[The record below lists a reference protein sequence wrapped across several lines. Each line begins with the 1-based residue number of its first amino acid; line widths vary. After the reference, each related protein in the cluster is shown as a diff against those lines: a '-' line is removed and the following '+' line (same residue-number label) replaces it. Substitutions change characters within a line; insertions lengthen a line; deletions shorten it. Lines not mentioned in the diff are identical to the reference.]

1 LKENLKNMRLSK
13 KMFLYFSA
21 LALILIIL
29 FFTTSKYIFN
39 ASFENYK
46 LNTVENENKEY
57 INLVEEIYKEN
68 NGIISNEDLRL
79 IKSTIKDR
87 VELKFLDNQDR
98 LIWEIN
104 MKMPGG
110 NMGMGKGREQED
122 NITYNTYKITNDS
135 KNYGTLKIGRL
146 GRYNLSEE
154 DINFQDG
161 LNNGILFISLAAVL
175 ITIIISTVFSRQ
187 ISKPILK
194 IKESAQRIRDKKQN
208 WEIKEKTKTYELDE
222 LLKTIN
228 SLGKTLEAQ
237 ENLRIRL
244 TSDVSHE
251 LRTPLNVMQNQ
262 IEAMQ
267 DGIIQVNYEKLEEV
281 RKEVLRLSNLAKDL
295 ENLTDISNYDLQ
307 LNLTETDISEFI
319 KGELINFKNSFNEDS
334 VEVDFINKSYSKII
348 LKIDKNKF
356 KQVLLN
362 LFSNAA
368 KYSKDSV
375 YIKVVLEEFEN
386 VIIIKVIDK
395 GIGISEK
402 SKDFIFERFYREEK
416 SRNRGT
422 GGAGLGLSIAKGI
435 VEAHNGT
442 IYLNT
447 KNKKETEFII
457 ELPKIA
463 RLK

>member
-1 LKENLKNMRLSK
+1 MRLSK

-68 NGIISNEDLRL
+68 NGIISNEDLSL
-79 IKSTIKDR
+79 IKSSIKDR
-87 VELKFLDNQDR
+87 VELKFLDNQDK
-98 LIWEIN
+98 LIWEIT

-110 NMGMGKGREQED
+110 NMGIGQGRGQAD
-122 NITYNTYKITNDS
+122 NISYDTYGITNDS
-135 KNYGTLKIGRL
+135 QNYGNLKIGRL

-154 DINFQDG
+154 DINFQDD
-161 LNNGILFISLAAVL
+161 LNNGILFISLTAVL

-194 IKESAQRIRDKKQN
+194 IKESTQRIRDKKQN

-237 ENLRIRL
+237 ENLRVRL

-267 DGIIQVNYEKLEEV
+267 DGIIEINKEKLEEV
-281 RKEVLRLSNLAKDL
+281 RQEVLRLSNLAKDL
-295 ENLTDISNYDLQ
+295 ENLTDISNYNLQ
-307 LNLTETDISEFI
+307 LNLTETDLSEFI
-319 KGELINFKNSFNEDS
+319 KGELINFKNSLNKDV
-334 VEVDFINKSYSKII
+334 VEVDFINKSDSKII
-348 LKIDKNKF
+348 LMIDKNKF

-362 LFSNAA
+362 LFSNAE
-368 KYSKDSV
+368 KYSKDKLHIRV
-375 YIKVVLEEFEN
+375 EVEELKEN
-386 VIIIKVIDK
+386 ALIKVIDK
-395 GIGISEK
+395 GMGISET

-422 GGAGLGLSIAKGI
+422 GGAGLGLSIVKGI
-435 VEAHNGT
+435 VEAHNGE
-442 IYLNT
+442 ILLNT
-447 KNKKETEFII
+447 DNKEETEFII
-457 ELPKIA
+457 KIPKS
-463 RLK
+463 

>member
-1 LKENLKNMRLSK
+1 MRLSK

-122 NITYNTYKITNDS
+122 NITYNTYQITNDS